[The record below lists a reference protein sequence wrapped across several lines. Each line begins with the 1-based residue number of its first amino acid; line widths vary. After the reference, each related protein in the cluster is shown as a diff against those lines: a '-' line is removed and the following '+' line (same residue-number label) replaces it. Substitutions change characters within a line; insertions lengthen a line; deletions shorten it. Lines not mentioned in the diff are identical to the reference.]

1 MDVGLGKD
9 AYSVLGLDIDQGLEA
24 TEQDIRKCYR
34 KLALKWHPDKNKD
47 KDAEY
52 VAKEFD
58 KVQKAYDI
66 LSDKKAREALDNYL
80 QVQRKRELRL
90 QRESAKRLKMV
101 KELELKER
109 ESFEN
114 KSLEKDAA
122 EQLKRELERLRERM
136 KSRKESQSMAST
148 SGGGGGGGGASNRNA
163 TSSVSLDFGTDEEKE
178 RSLKASWGK
187 RDGDYSVVQLKELFG
202 AFGKVQD
209 VVVKDKVKKA
219 SAIVVMATKEGALN
233 ALGSVCGSIGN
244 PLLVVPF
251 DNKSSVAGGG
261 NANRKEEERRG
272 GGEESNG
279 GTANAKN
286 ASHLSASF
294 EKDVLAKM
302 RAAAAAKRKRENGK

>member
-1 MDVGLGKD
+1 MKD

-148 SGGGGGGGGASNRNA
+148 SGGGGGGGGGASNRNA

-261 NANRKEEERRG
+261 NANIKEEERRG